1 MIKVGITG
9 GIGSGKTTIC
19 DYIKDMGL
27 FVIHTDIEANKMANI
42 NPFLKDELIYTFGD
56 ETYKDGIYN
65 RKYIASIVFSDPE
78 KLEKLNRIYKKYM
91 DDFYAKTFKTFESIF
106 DIIFVESAL
115 IFEHN
120 QEDIFD
126 AIICVYTEENVVRER
141 LKKRNNLTDEEI
153 SQRIDSQMPTY
164 KKMRMS
170 DYVIDNT
177 KEFDKNILEDIIQQ
191 IIQEMK

>member
-56 ETYKDGIYN
+56 ESYIDGIYN

>member
-56 ETYKDGIYN
+56 ESYIDGIYN

-177 KEFDKNILEDIIQQ
+177 NEFDKNILEDIIQQ